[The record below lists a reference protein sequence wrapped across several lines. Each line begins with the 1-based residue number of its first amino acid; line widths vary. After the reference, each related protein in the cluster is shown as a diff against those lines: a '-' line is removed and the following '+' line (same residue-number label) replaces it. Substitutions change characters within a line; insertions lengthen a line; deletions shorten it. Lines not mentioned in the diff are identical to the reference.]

1 MGITNNHL
9 IYLIVKMVDYK
20 KGWILGYLTMVSKY
34 PIKREYIVFP
44 ISCFLPYCKGKAAI
58 VIVIVN
64 ETNRIEMVKTHELKN
79 QELKER
85 MKRLSGLNESVVSQA
100 MPSKYHD
107 RQTKFKSGQVQLD
120 DLTNDMEDEEMVDL
134 EELLFELELQSILEE
149 MGYYED
155 DE

>member
-1 MGITNNHL
+1 
-9 IYLIVKMVDYK
+9 
-20 KGWILGYLTMVSKY
+20 
-34 PIKREYIVFP
+34 
-44 ISCFLPYCKGKAAI
+44 
-58 VIVIVN
+58 
-64 ETNRIEMVKTHELKN
+64 MVKTHELKN

-107 RQTKFKSGQVQLD
+107 RQTKFKSRQVQLD
-120 DLTNDMEDEEMVDL
+120 DPTNDMEDEDLIDL

-149 MGYYED
+149 MGYYDD

>member
-1 MGITNNHL
+1 
-9 IYLIVKMVDYK
+9 
-20 KGWILGYLTMVSKY
+20 MVSKY

-44 ISCFLPYCKGKAAI
+44 ISCFLPYCKGKAVV

-120 DLTNDMEDEEMVDL
+120 DLTNDMEDEEELDI
-134 EELLFELELQSILEE
+134 EEILFELELQSILEE